1 MRRTI
6 AVALSGG
13 IDSLVTAAML
23 QERGNDLIG
32 IHFINGYEAEFDNA
46 GGQSNA
52 QTDIT
57 NVMERARRR
66 LIRMTDQLRIPIH
79 IVDLRSEFQRQ
90 VVDYFTHT
98 YQSGKTPNPC
108 LACNPAIKYGI
119 LLERARLFGATHLAT
134 GHYARIR
141 NAANGRKQLFRGK
154 DPQKEQSYFLARL
167 TQEQLASAVMPLGD
181 YKKEQ
186 TRQIARE
193 KGLQPAASQESQD
206 ICFIPR
212 GEYGD
217 FLKRQPGFS
226 FHPGPIED
234 TEGNLI
240 GQHSGLHQYTIGQ
253 RRGINCPASEPYY
266 VVRLDIERNC
276 LIVGFHHHLHS
287 ESCRVSHIN
296 WIAQPLCKPH
306 DITIRIR
313 YRHQAVEARLNPMDN
328 TCADVV
334 FKVPQLAVSPGQGAV
349 FYQGD
354 EVLGGGWI
362 Q

>member
-23 QERGNDLIG
+23 RQRGNDLIG
-32 IHFINGYEAEFDNA
+32 MHFVNGYEAEFDDA
-46 GGQSNA
+46 GGQSNV

-57 NVMERARRR
+57 NVMERARTR
-66 LIRMTDQLRIPIH
+66 LIRMTDRLRIPIH
-79 IVDLRSEFQRQ
+79 IVDLRSEFQRR

-108 LACNPAIKYGI
+108 LTCNPAIKFGI
-119 LLERARLFGATHLAT
+119 LLDKARSFGATHLAT

-141 NAANGRKQLFRGK
+141 ASATGRMQLFRGK

-167 TQEQLASAVMPLGD
+167 TQDQLASAVMPLGD
-181 YKKEQ
+181 YKKVQ

-206 ICFIPR
+206 ICFIR
-212 GEYGD
+212 SGDYGE
-217 FLKRQPGFS
+217 FLKRQPGFTA
-226 FHPGPIED
+226 HPGPIED
-234 TEGNLI
+234 TGGNLI
-240 GQHSGLHQYTIGQ
+240 GRHSGLHQYTIGQ

-266 VVRLDIERNC
+266 VVRLDTARNC
-276 LIVGFHHHLHS
+276 LIVGFQHHLRT

-296 WIAQPLCKPH
+296 WIARRPSQPQ

-313 YRHQAVEARLNPMDN
+313 YRHRAVDARLNPLNN
-328 TCADVV
+328 TCAEVV
-334 FKVPQLAVSPGQGAV
+334 FKTPQSAICPGQGAV

>member
-1 MRRTI
+1 M
-6 AVALSGG
+6 
-13 IDSLVTAAML
+13 
-23 QERGNDLIG
+23 
-32 IHFINGYEAEFDNA
+32 HFVNGYEAEFDDT
-46 GGQSNA
+46 GGQSNH

-57 NVMERARRR
+57 NVLERARTR

-79 IVDLRSEFQRQ
+79 IVDLRSEFQRR

-108 LACNPAIKYGI
+108 LTCNPSIKFGV
-119 LLERARLFGATHLAT
+119 LLEKARSLGATHLAT

-141 NAANGRKQLFRGK
+141 AAANGRMQLFRGK

-167 TQEQLASAVMPLGD
+167 TQDQLASAVMPLGD
-181 YKKEQ
+181 HTKEQ
-186 TRQIARE
+186 TLKIARE

-206 ICFIPR
+206 ICFIR
-212 GEYGD
+212 SGD
-217 FLKRQPGFS
+217 YSQFLKRQPGFS
-226 FHPGPIED
+226 SHPGPIED

-240 GQHSGLHQYTIGQ
+240 GQHNGLHRYTIGQ

-266 VVRLDIERNC
+266 VVRLDTERNC
-276 LIVGFHHHLHS
+276 LIVGFQHHLRTQ
-287 ESCRVSHIN
+287 SCRVSHIN
-296 WIAQPLCKPH
+296 WIAQQPCKPR
-306 DITIRIR
+306 DITVRIR
-313 YRHQAVEARLNPMDN
+313 YRHQAVEARLNPLDD
-328 TCADVV
+328 TCAEVL
-334 FKVPQLAVSPGQGAV
+334 FKAPQSAVSPGQGAV

>member
-13 IDSLVTAAML
+13 IDSLVTAAIL
-23 QERGNDLIG
+23 QQQDNDIIG
-32 IHFINGYEAEFDNA
+32 MHFVNGYEAEFDDS
-46 GGQSNA
+46 GGQSSH

-57 NVMERARRR
+57 SVMKRSRTR

-79 IVDLRSEFQRQ
+79 IVDLRSEFQCQ
-90 VVDYFTHT
+90 VVDYFTLT

-108 LACNPAIKYGI
+108 LTCNPTIKFGI
-119 LLERARLFGATHLAT
+119 LLEKARSFGATHLAT

-141 NAANGRKQLFRGK
+141 ASANGRMQLFRGK

-167 TQEQLASAVMPLGD
+167 TQDQLASAAMPLGD
-181 YKKEQ
+181 YTKKQ
-186 TRQIARE
+186 TRQIARA
-193 KGLQPAASQESQD
+193 KGLQPTAFQESQD
-206 ICFIPR
+206 ICFIR
-212 GEYGD
+212 SGD
-217 FLKRQPGFS
+217 YSQFLKRQPGFS
-226 FHPGPIED
+226 SYPGPIED

-240 GQHSGLHQYTIGQ
+240 GRHNGLHQYTIGQ

-266 VVRLDIERNC
+266 VVRLDTERNC
-276 LIVGFHHHLHS
+276 LVVGFQHHLRA

-296 WIAQPLCKPH
+296 WIAEQPSEPR
-306 DITIRIR
+306 DITVRIR
-313 YRHQAVEARLNPMDN
+313 YRHQAVEARLKPLENM
-328 TCADVV
+328 CAEVV
-334 FKVPQLAVSPGQGAV
+334 FKAPQSAVSPGQGAV
-349 FYQGD
+349 FYQDD

>member
-32 IHFINGYEAEFDNA
+32 LHFINGYEAEFDDA
-46 GGQSNA
+46 GGQSNH

-57 NVMERARRR
+57 FVMERARTR

-79 IVDLRSEFQRQ
+79 IIDLRSEFKRQ
-90 VVDYFTHT
+90 VVDYFTRT

-108 LACNPAIKYGI
+108 LTCNPAIKFGI
-119 LLERARLFGATHLAT
+119 LMEKARSFGATHLAT

-141 NAANGRKQLFRGK
+141 ASAKGRMQLFRGK

-167 TQEQLASAVMPLGD
+167 TQNHLASAVMPLGD
-181 YKKEQ
+181 YTKEQ
-186 TRQIARE
+186 TRQFARD
-193 KGLQPAASQESQD
+193 KGLQPTASQESQD
-206 ICFIPR
+206 ICFIR
-212 GEYGD
+212 SGSYGQ

-226 FHPGPIED
+226 SRPGPIED

-240 GQHSGLHQYTIGQ
+240 GRHNGLHQYTIGQ

-266 VVRLDIERNC
+266 VVRLDTERNC
-276 LIVGFHHHLHS
+276 LIVGFQHHLRT

-296 WIAQPLCKPH
+296 WIARQPSKPF
-306 DITIRIR
+306 DITVRIR
-313 YRHQAVEARLNPMDN
+313 YRHQAVEARVSPLDN
-328 TCADVV
+328 MCAEVV
-334 FKVPQLAVSPGQGAV
+334 FKMPQPAVSPGQGAV

-362 Q
+362 E

>member
-13 IDSLVTAAML
+13 IDSLVAAAML
-23 QERGNDLIG
+23 QDRGNDLVG
-32 IHFINGYEAEFDNA
+32 MHFVNGYEAECYDA
-46 GGQSNA
+46 GGQSNDP
-52 QTDIT
+52 TDIT
-57 NVMERARRR
+57 FVMEKARIR

-90 VVDYFTHT
+90 VVDYFINT

-108 LACNPAIKYGI
+108 LTCNPKIKYGI
-119 LLERARLFGATHLAT
+119 LLEKARSLGATHLAT

-141 NAANGRKQLFRGK
+141 ASAKRRMQLFRGK

-167 TQEQLASAVMPLGD
+167 TQDQLASAVMPLGD
-181 YKKEQ
+181 YTKDQ

-193 KGLQPAASQESQD
+193 KGLQPTASQESQD
-206 ICFIPR
+206 ICFVR
-212 GEYGD
+212 SGGYSQ

-226 FHPGPIED
+226 SHPGPIED

-240 GQHSGLHQYTIGQ
+240 GRHNGLHQFTIGQ

-266 VVRLDIERNC
+266 VVRLDTERNC
-276 LIVGFHHHLHS
+276 LIVGFQHHLRT

-296 WIAQPLCKPH
+296 WIAEQPSEPR
-306 DITIRIR
+306 DITVRIR
-313 YRHQAVEARLNPMDN
+313 YRHQAVEARLNPLDN
-328 TCADVV
+328 MCAEVV
-334 FKVPQLAVSPGQGAV
+334 FKAPQSAVPPGQGAV
-349 FYQGD
+349 FYHDD

>member
-1 MRRTI
+1 
-6 AVALSGG
+6 
-13 IDSLVTAAML
+13 ML

-32 IHFINGYEAEFDNA
+32 MHFVNGYEAEFDHT
-46 GGQSNA
+46 GGQSND

-57 NVMERARRR
+57 SVLERARTR

-79 IVDLRSEFQRQ
+79 IVDLRSEFQNQ

-108 LACNPAIKYGI
+108 LTCNPAIKFGI
-119 LLERARLFGATHLAT
+119 LMEKARLFGATHLAT

-141 NAANGRKQLFRGK
+141 ASANGRMQLFRGK
-154 DPQKEQSYFLARL
+154 DPEKEQSYFLARL
-167 TQEQLASAVMPLGD
+167 TQDQLASAVMPLGD
-181 YKKEQ
+181 YTKDQ

-206 ICFIPR
+206 ICFIR
-212 GEYGD
+212 SGGYSQ

-226 FHPGPIED
+226 SHPGSIED

-240 GQHSGLHQYTIGQ
+240 GQHNGLHRYTIGQ

-266 VVRLDIERNC
+266 VVRLDTERNC
-276 LIVGFHHHLHS
+276 LIVGFQHHLRT

-296 WIAQPLCKPH
+296 WIAQQPSKPH
-306 DITIRIR
+306 DITVRIR
-313 YRHQAVEARLNPMDN
+313 YRHQAVKARLNPLDD
-328 TCADVV
+328 TCAEVV
-334 FKVPQLAVSPGQGAV
+334 FQAPQSAVSPGQGAV
-349 FYQGD
+349 FYHGD